1 MNIYSTIYST
11 FHLYNP
17 LNNIIVA
24 NIKYICLMY
33 IANDMRGFVSEGRGY
48 LVGINEAQ

>member
-17 LNNIIVA
+17 LNNILVA
-24 NIKYICLMY
+24 NMKVYMFNVYC
-33 IANDMRGFVSEGRGY
+33 E
-48 LVGINEAQ
+48 